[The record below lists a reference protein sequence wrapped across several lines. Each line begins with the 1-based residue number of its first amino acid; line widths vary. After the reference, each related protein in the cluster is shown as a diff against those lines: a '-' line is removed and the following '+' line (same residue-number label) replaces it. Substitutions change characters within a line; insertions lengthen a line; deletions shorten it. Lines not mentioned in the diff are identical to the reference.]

1 MNDTFIGY
9 PRENG
14 TVGIR
19 NHVFLLPV
27 QRYMNMVTNKICEC
41 VPGTKTVTFTGEM
54 GRPKTDREVISRTLI
69 GLALNPNVHSVL
81 LIGIKRNHGYEE
93 MRLEFMRDAIASSG
107 KRTEVLYL
115 AEEEGFYNILG
126 KGIKIARE
134 MVLEA
139 SRVFRQP
146 FGLDTLSIAVKCGL
160 SDATSGIAG
169 NPVVGRVFDKIVT
182 AGGTACFS
190 ETTEVI
196 GAEHILV
203 KKACNESVANKILA
217 AVKATEEAA
226 LSTGEDI
233 RKTNPIPENIEGG
246 ISTLE
251 EKSLGAIVKAGSQP
265 ITDVLQYGEQPQ
277 APGLYF
283 IDAWMSS
290 ICLPVGFAAFGAQLM
305 IFQMGGAGFPSRH
318 PIMPA
323 HSTGVIMPL
332 MYMTGNPEAYERGSD
347 GIDFC
352 SGEVLQ
358 GKMSLE
364 TAGGQLLDLILE
376 IASGRLTKVETLK
389 VQDPIEMY
397 VKGPVF

>member
-1 MNDTFIGY
+1 MSDTFIGY

-27 QRYMNMVTNKICEC
+27 QRYMNMVTNKICQC
-41 VPGTKTVTFTGEM
+41 VPGTKTITFTGEM
-54 GRPKTDREVISRTLI
+54 GHPKSDREVISRTLI

-81 LIGIKRNHGYEE
+81 LIGIKPNHGYEE
-93 MRLEFMRDAIASSG
+93 MRLEFMRDAIAASG
-107 KRTEVLYL
+107 KRTQVLYL

-146 FGLDTLSIAVKCGL
+146 FGLDKLCLSVKCGL
-160 SDATSGIAG
+160 SDATSGISG
-169 NPVVGRVFDKIVT
+169 NPVVGNVFDTIVD
-182 AGGTACFS
+182 AGGTACFA

-203 KKACNESVANKILA
+203 KKARNESVAQKILN
-217 AVKATEEAA
+217 AVKVTEKAA

-251 EKSLGAIVKAGSQP
+251 EKSLGAIVKAGTRP
-265 ITDVLQYGEQPQ
+265 IADVLEYGEQPRG
-277 APGLYF
+277 PGLYF

-290 ICLPVGFAAFGAQLM
+290 ICLPVGFAAFGTQLM
-305 IFQMGGAGFPSRH
+305 IFQMGGGGFPSRY

-323 HSTGVIMPL
+323 HSTGVVMPL
-332 MYMTGNPEAYERGSD
+332 MYMTGNPEAYERGQD

-352 SGEVLQ
+352 SGEVLT
-358 GKMSLE
+358 GKMTLE
-364 TAGGQLLDLILE
+364 TAGRKLLDLILE
-376 IASGRLTKVETLK
+376 IASGRMSKVETLN
-389 VQDPIEMY
+389 VEDPIEMY